1 MGLGYN
7 TVVIKKDDT
16 CLAVGKNDNGQ
27 CNVSAWTNIKQV
39 ETGTNHTVA
48 VLNDG
53 TCIAVGLNTDGQC
66 DVSTWNNIK
75 QVGCGGSYTV
85 GVKNDGTCVVAGMP
99 PDNGIASWT
108 NIKQVACTSSHTVG
122 VKKDGTCVALGSNS
136 YGQLNVTTWTDI
148 IQVEAN
154 MFSTTG
160 LKADGTCEAVGWVAY
175 NLLGSKTWSNI
186 TQIACGSNFTIGLK
200 ADGACESCG
209 IVTDGNVDKVSE
221 WTGIKQISCGYSH
234 AVGLK
239 SDGTCVACGV
249 NENNQCDVTSFSRVA
264 GLSSNLIFKMATILF
279 LLKQNSSYYTI
290 VDGNLT
296 LSASQILDVANFE
309 NNGFSSLDSLSGID
323 KTGLKLLS
331 YKDTGSDLTLQFTT
345 KTSAS
350 ILDRYDNLKLVS
362 FSKDLTE
369 MNMRFTT
376 KEPYVILDEHE
387 NLELLAY
394 NEANP
399 DEMKLNCTLK
409 EPFRPIDKFD
419 NTCEICS
426 DYAEDE
432 LVIAVNGDRKERYR
446 YKVEFNGEIVKQNSS
461 LTYDEVN
468 SSFTIPVDYINSIK
482 NVSRE
487 TKFKITKINEY
498 GDTED
503 NECTVT
509 VNPQRIF
516 SKTFNGATSYATIFD
531 FNKALSELDIQVI
544 KKAST
549 DADFTVDE
557 SNALVSKVS
566 NTLVIGKTSFVGDI
580 YEVRIWEKDK
590 KQEYN
595 GQPLLGNE
603 KGLYAL
609 FRMNEY
615 DSDICIDSSENK
627 FTGKYTN
634 VATSEKIPSNASSLY
649 NAKITMVSQDTVEQ
663 KQAYVM
669 NYKIEK
675 PVEHEYN
682 VYDLKLSGTDMVEV
696 PINLSLFENIEGMK
710 FLEK

>member
-39 ETGTNHTVA
+39 DMGTKHTVA
-48 VLNDG
+48 VLNNG
-53 TCIAVGLNTDGQC
+53 TCIAVGDNGSGQC
-66 DVSTWNNIK
+66 DVSTWTNVV
-75 QVGCGGSYTV
+75 QVSCGETYTV
-85 GVKNDGTCVVAGMP
+85 GVKSDGTIVYAGKVS
-99 PDNGIASWT
+99 DTTISTWT
-108 NIKQVACTSSHTVG
+108 NIKQVACSSVHIAG
-122 VKKDGTCVALGSNS
+122 LKNDGTVIAVGSNE
-136 YGQLNVTTWTDI
+136 YGQLNVTSWT
-148 IQVEAN
+148 
-154 MFSTTG
+154 
-160 LKADGTCEAVGWVAY
+160 
-175 NLLGSKTWSNI
+175 NI
-186 TQIACGSNFTIGLK
+186 VQIETHPFAT
-200 ADGACESCG
+200 
-209 IVTDGNVDKVSE
+209 
-221 WTGIKQISCGYSH
+221 
-234 AVGLK
+234 VGLK
-239 SDGTCVACGV
+239 SDGTCVAVGWDAYTLLNVTDWTDIIRISCGV
-249 NENNQCDVTSFSRVA
+249 NFTVGIKKDNTCVITGIDSQVKDVATWTNIEYVSCGNNHAVGLKKDGTCVACGDNTNGQCDVSDFSKVA
-264 GLSSNLIFKMATILF
+264 GLAGNLIFKMATILF

-296 LSASQILDVANFE
+296 LSASQVLDVANFE
-309 NNGFSSLDSLSGID
+309 NNGFSGLDSLNGID

-376 KEPYVILDEHE
+376 KEPYVILDEYE

-399 DEMKLNCTLK
+399 DEMKLNCILK
-409 EPFRPIDKFD
+409 EPFKPIDKFD

-432 LVIAVNGDRKERYR
+432 LIIAVNGDRKERYR

-566 NTLVIGKTSFVGDI
+566 NTLIIGKTSFVGDI

-634 VATSEKIPSNASSLY
+634 VTTSEKIPSNASSLY
-649 NAKITMVSQDTVEQ
+649 DAKITMVSQDTVEQ
-663 KQAYVM
+663 KQSYVM

-682 VYDLKLSGTDMVEV
+682 VYDLKLTGTNMVEI

>member
-16 CLAVGKNDNGQ
+16 CLAIGKNDNGQ
-27 CNVSAWTNIKQV
+27 CDVTSWTNVKQV
-39 ETGTNHTVA
+39 DIGVSHTVA

-53 TCIAVGLNTDGQC
+53 TCIACGNNTNSQC
-66 DVSTWNNIK
+66 DVS
-75 QVGCGGSYTV
+75 
-85 GVKNDGTCVVAGMP
+85 A
-99 PDNGIASWT
+99 WT
-108 NIKQVACTSSHTVG
+108 NIKQVSCGETFTVG
-122 VKKDGTCVALGSNS
+122 LKNDGTIVYAGKVSDTTISTWTNIKQIACSSVHIAGLKNDGTVIAVGSNE
-136 YGQLNVTTWTDI
+136 YGQLNVTGWTNI
-148 IQVEAN
+148 VQIETHPFATV
-154 MFSTTG
+154 G
-160 LKADGTCEAVGWVAY
+160 LKADGTCVAVGWDAY
-175 NLLGSKTWSNI
+175 TLLS
-186 TQIACGSNFTIGLK
+186 
-200 ADGACESCG
+200 
-209 IVTDGNVDKVSE
+209 VTD
-221 WTGIKQISCGYSH
+221 WTDIIRISCGVNFTVGIKKDNTCVITGIDSQVKDVATWTNIEYVSCGNNH

-239 SDGTCVACGV
+239 KDGTCIACGD
-249 NENNQCDVTSFSRVA
+249 NDKGQCNVTDFSKVSGLA
-264 GLSSNLIFKMATILF
+264 GNLIFKMATILF

-290 VDGNLT
+290 VDGSLT

-309 NNGFSSLDSLSGID
+309 NNGFSGLDSLSGID

-331 YKDTGSDLTLQFTT
+331 YKDSGSDLTLQFTT

-409 EPFRPIDKFD
+409 EPFKPIDKFD

-446 YKVEFNGEIVKQNSS
+446 YKIEFNGEIIKEVPT
-461 LTYDEVN
+461 LTYDETVG
-468 SSFTIPVDYINSIK
+468 SFTIPVDYINGIK

-516 SKTFNGATSYATIFD
+516 SKRFNGTSSYITIPE
-531 FNKALSELDIQVI
+531 FNKPLSELSVQVI

-549 DADFTVDE
+549 ETSFTVDE
-557 SNALVSKVS
+557 SNSLIAIS
-566 NTLVIGKTSFVGDI
+566 NGSLIIGKTSFVGDI
-580 YEVRIWEKDK
+580 YEVRMWLKDK
-590 KQEYN
+590 KQSYN
-595 GQPLLGNE
+595 GQPLLGDE
-603 KGLYAL
+603 EGLFAY
-609 FRMNEY
+609 FRLNEY
-615 DSDICIDSSENK
+615 ESNICMDSCKNK
-627 FTGKYTN
+627 FMGKCTEIT
-634 VATSEKIPSNASSLY
+634 TSKEIPSNASSLY
-649 NAKITMVSQDTVEQ
+649 DAKIISKTGDTVKQ
-663 KQAYVM
+663 KTGYTLEYQV
-669 NYKIEK
+669 EK

-682 VYDLKLSGTDMVEV
+682 VFDLKLSNTGMVEI
-696 PINLSLFENIEGMK
+696 PINLSMFENIENMNFK
-710 FLEK
+710 ETV